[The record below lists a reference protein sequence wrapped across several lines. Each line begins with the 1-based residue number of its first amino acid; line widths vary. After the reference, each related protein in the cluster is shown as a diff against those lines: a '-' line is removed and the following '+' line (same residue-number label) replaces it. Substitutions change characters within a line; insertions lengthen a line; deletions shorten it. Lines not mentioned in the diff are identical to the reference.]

1 MCFYIFEG
9 VTGEYC
15 KREIYKQAFN
25 VQVFIL
31 PRSTVIFW
39 RLNRVSLV
47 IDAAIMILSIYKSY
61 KLFYLAVLVFTYSW
75 NDTATFPVNSP
86 KHSNQPNKQWT

>member
-1 MCFYIFEG
+1 MCFER

-31 PRSTVIFW
+31 PRSIVICW
-39 RLNRVSLV
+39 RLNRVPLV
-47 IDAAIMILSIYKSY
+47 IDAAIMILSIYK
-61 KLFYLAVLVFTYSW
+61 LFYLTVLVFTYSW

-86 KHSNQPNKQWT
+86 KHSNQPNKQWM